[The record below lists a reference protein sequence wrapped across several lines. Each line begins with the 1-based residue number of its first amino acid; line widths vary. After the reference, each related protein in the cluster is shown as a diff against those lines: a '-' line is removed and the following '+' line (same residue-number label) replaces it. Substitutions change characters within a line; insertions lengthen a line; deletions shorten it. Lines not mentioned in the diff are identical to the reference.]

1 MITVIK
7 ITVLIPTNTDPLKGP
22 YSEYWKNI
30 HDRFIYESNLL
41 SDKFVLRI
49 FTPQNKYR
57 ENLIGEAKNS
67 DYLVTSFARTD
78 DKILNEMERN
88 PARIIAI
95 DVPPNEEILQKFG
108 DKIIAYIGSDH
119 QTIGETL
126 GKNLLSR
133 VKFDCC
139 VVVMHDNYGHLLRLR
154 GIKKIT
160 TRHNIPCFPV
170 RLDESSLTL
179 PEEIKDKNLGIIT
192 LGTKEVRAVQ
202 QFISPEKIKS
212 FVGVD
217 MNSDVVNL
225 IKSGTMS
232 CSLVQQ
238 PQKIAEKAIAA
249 ILAYRGEPYKQIYT
263 DFTVVGPD
271 KIK

>member
-1 MITVIK
+1 MTTVK
-7 ITVLIPTNTDPLKGP
+7 TITVLIPTNTDPLKGP

-30 HDRFIYESNLL
+30 HDRFIYESHLL
-41 SDKFVLRI
+41 SDNFVLKI

-57 ENLIGEAKNS
+57 ENLIGEVKNS
-67 DYLVTSFARTD
+67 DYLVTSFARPDEET
-78 DKILNEMERN
+78 LNEIKRN
-88 PARIIAI
+88 PARIVAI

-119 QTIGETL
+119 RTIGKTL
-126 GKNLLSR
+126 GNNLFSGE
-133 VKFDCC
+133 KFDCC
-139 VVVMHDNYGHLLRLR
+139 IVVMHDNYGHLLRLE
-154 GIKKIT
+154 GIKEIT
-160 TRHNIPCFPV
+160 IQHNIPCFPV
-170 RLDESSLTL
+170 RLKESSLTL
-179 PEEIKDKNLGIIT
+179 PEETKDKNLGVIA
-192 LGTKEVRAVQ
+192 LGTKEVRTVQ

-217 MNSDVVNL
+217 MNSDVANL

-238 PQKIAEKAIAA
+238 PQKIAEKTITA
-249 ILAYRGEPYKQIYT
+249 ILAYRGEPYNQIYT